1 MGKLENIVIKDIEI
15 QYVLDTK
22 EYYVPVYAFEVEING
37 QKTAIYIKAVK
48 NL

>member
-22 EYYVPVYAFEVEING
+22 GYYVPVYAFEVEING
-37 QKTAIYIKAVK
+37 RKTAIYIKAVK